1 MGQYGGPPQTRNGTK
16 GTAMAQEK
24 WMVEDSKVIDIERV
38 RTLKVS
44 LIAGQVNIVGHD
56 EPGARV
62 EVHSVRGKA
71 LKVSIDGDTLEV
83 DHPQLDW
90 DNFIDVFASFRGT
103 ASADVSIMVPRDVAL
118 KFGVVSAS
126 ALISGL
132 TEKARIST
140 VSGDVVVDN
149 VRGDLELNAVSGE
162 LSVRG
167 HDGNI
172 TARTVSGD
180 VTVTGEIP
188 KFHSDSISG
197 KVFLDLTGIPET
209 AKIKTVS
216 GTVTVRLAAGVAA
229 RYRINTVA
237 GRLQL
242 DDSEITGIRGSYSGK
257 YGDLDGHWLDFSA
270 STVSGDVAVLH
281 GAEVPR

>member
-1 MGQYGGPPQTRNGTK
+1 
-16 GTAMAQEK
+16 MAQEK
-24 WMVEDSKVIDIERV
+24 WMVDGPKVIDIERV
-38 RTLKVS
+38 RSLKVS
-44 LIAGQVNIVGHD
+44 LIAGQVDIVGHD

-90 DNFIDVFASFRGT
+90 DNFIDVFASFRGS

-132 TEKARIST
+132 SGLAGTGEARTEKARIST
-140 VSGDVVVDN
+140 VNGDVTVDN

-162 LSVRG
+162 LSVRN
-167 HDGNI
+167 HDGNV

-180 VTVTGEIP
+180 VTVTGEIA

-197 KVFLDLTGIPET
+197 KVFLDITGIPEE

-216 GTVTVRLAAGVAA
+216 GDITVRLAAGVAA

-237 GRLQL
+237 GKLQL

-257 YGDLDGHWLDFSA
+257 YGDLDSHWLDFSA

-281 GAEVPR
+281 GATVPR

>member
-1 MGQYGGPPQTRNGTK
+1 
-16 GTAMAQEK
+16 
-24 WMVEDSKVIDIERV
+24 
-38 RTLKVS
+38 
-44 LIAGQVNIVGHD
+44 
-56 EPGARV
+56 
-62 EVHSVRGKA
+62 
-71 LKVSIDGDTLEV
+71 
-83 DHPQLDW
+83 
-90 DNFIDVFASFRGT
+90 
-103 ASADVSIMVPRDVAL
+103 MVPRDVAL
-118 KFGVVSAS
+118 KFGVVSAN

-197 KVFLDLTGIPET
+197 KVFLDLSGIPET

-216 GTVTVRLAAGVAA
+216 GNVTVRLAAGVAA

-242 DDSEITGIRGSYSGK
+242 DDSEITGIHGSYSGK

>member
-1 MGQYGGPPQTRNGTK
+1 
-16 GTAMAQEK
+16 MAQEK
-24 WMVEDSKVIDIERV
+24 WMVDGPKVIDIERV

-44 LIAGQVNIVGHD
+44 LIAGQVDIVGHD

-71 LKVSIDGDTLEV
+71 LKVSIDTLEV

-90 DNFIDVFASFRGT
+90 DNFIDVFASFRGS

-132 TEKARIST
+132 SEQTRTGDARSEKARIST

-162 LSVRG
+162 FSVRN
-167 HDGNI
+167 HDGNV

-180 VTVTGEIP
+180 VTVTGEIA

-197 KVFLDLTGIPET
+197 KVFLDITGIPEE
-209 AKIKTVS
+209 ARIKTVS
-216 GTVTVRLAAGVAA
+216 GNVTVRLAAGVAA

-237 GRLQL
+237 GKLQL

-257 YGDLDGHWLDFSA
+257 YGDLDSHWLDFSA

-281 GAEVPR
+281 GATVSR

>member
-1 MGQYGGPPQTRNGTK
+1 
-16 GTAMAQEK
+16 MAQEK
-24 WMVEDSKVIDIERV
+24 WMVEDSRVIDIERV

-140 VSGDVVVDN
+140 VSGDVDVDN

-180 VTVTGEIP
+180 VTVTGEIA

-216 GTVTVRLAAGVAA
+216 GTVTVRLAAGVAT

-257 YGDLDGHWLDFSA
+257 YGDLDGRWLDFSA

>member
-1 MGQYGGPPQTRNGTK
+1 MK
-16 GTAMAQEK
+16 GTTMAQEK
-24 WMVEDSKVIDIERV
+24 WMVDGPKVIDIERV

-44 LIAGQVNIVGHD
+44 LIAGQVDIVGHD

-90 DNFIDVFASFRGT
+90 DNFIDVFASFRGS

-132 TEKARIST
+132 SEQTRTGDARSEKARIST

-162 LSVRG
+162 FSVRN
-167 HDGNI
+167 HDGNV

-180 VTVTGEIP
+180 VTVTGEIA

-197 KVFLDLTGIPET
+197 KVFLDITGIPEE
-209 AKIKTVS
+209 ARIKTVS
-216 GTVTVRLAAGVAA
+216 GNVTVRLAAGVAA

-237 GRLQL
+237 GKLQL

-257 YGDLDGHWLDFSA
+257 YGDLDSHWLDFSA

-281 GAEVPR
+281 GATVSR